1 LIAILGFHA
10 QTKKEASSM
19 PRTLKDTGL
28 ESADRRLLRDVRDL
42 GWHVV
47 LIPEEEGTPGW
58 AFSVGLYS
66 SFSAPEVIV
75 FGLDLDVAH
84 QLINGVGELAKS
96 GSPVIEREIRA
107 ELIDRYDCTF
117 RTVVQQ
123 WYPAFMGAACWYYRS
138 TEFPLLQC
146 FWPDRSGLYP
156 WSRDFQKSWK
166 WAQPLLYNSS
176 RRRARVDALLK
187 SLGE

>member
-1 LIAILGFHA
+1 ML
-10 QTKKEASSM
+10 
-19 PRTLKDTGL
+19 RTLKDAGL
-28 ESADRRLLRDVRDL
+28 DNPDRRLLRDVRDS

-47 LIPEEEGTPGW
+47 LVPEEDGTPGW

-75 FGLDLDVAH
+75 FGLDLDVSH
-84 QLINGVGELAKS
+84 HLINTVGEWAKS
-96 GSPVIEREIRA
+96 GSPATEYQSRPD
-107 ELIDRYDCTF
+107 LIDEYVCTF
-117 RTVVQQ
+117 RTVAPQ
-123 WYPAFMGAACWYYRS
+123 WYKPFVGAACWYYRS
-138 TEFPLLQC
+138 ANFPLLQC
-146 FWPDRSGLYP
+146 LWPDRSSRYP

-176 RRRARVDALLK
+176 RRGARVHALLK

>member
-1 LIAILGFHA
+1 ML
-10 QTKKEASSM
+10 
-19 PRTLKDTGL
+19 RTLKDAGL
-28 ESADRRLLRDVRDL
+28 DDGDRQLLRDVRDV

-47 LIPEEEGTPGW
+47 LIPEEGGTPGW

-84 QLINGVGELAKS
+84 HLINTVGESAKS
-96 GSPVIEREIRA
+96 GSPATEQEVRT
-107 ELIDRYDCTF
+107 ELIDQYACTF
-117 RTVVQQ
+117 RTVAQQ
-123 WYPAFMGAACWYYRS
+123 WYKPFMGAACWYYRS
-138 TEFPLLQC
+138 TKFPLLQC
-146 FWPDRSGLYP
+146 LWPDRSGHYP

-166 WAQPLLYNSS
+166 WAQPLLYNTS
-176 RRRARVDALLK
+176 RHGARVDALLK